1 MTNTE
6 NSTNEAKPEDT
17 ENTAKHIQPT
27 YIEQEMQKSYLS
39 YAMSVIVGRALPDVK
54 DGLKPVH
61 RRILFAMHEMGM
73 FHNKPYKKS
82 ARIVGE
88 VLGKYHPHGDTAVYD
103 AMVRMAQDFSMRYP
117 LIDGQGNFGSIDGD
131 SAAAMRYTEARLSK
145 LAEEM
150 LEDIKKETVEF
161 IPNFDAS
168 LQEPKVL
175 PAKVPNL
182 LLNGSSGIA
191 VGMATNIPPHN
202 MNELCDGIIEV
213 IDNPEISINEL
224 MKIIPGPDFPTGGT
238 VTNISGIKKAY
249 STGRGVIRVKAVAYV
264 EDYKNRERIII
275 REIPY
280 NVNKALLIEEIAELV
295 RNKKIDGIKDIRDE
309 SDREGI
315 RIVIEV
321 KKDANAEII
330 LNQLYKHTRMQI
342 SFGINMLALVEN
354 EPKTLSLK
362 EIIEEFISHR
372 ISIVTKRTQFDL
384 KKAEEKAHILE
395 GLIIALN
402 DIDNVIKTI
411 KESKDIPTAQQRLMQ
426 NYELT
431 EVQSKAILEMRLS
444 KLASL
449 EQERIRQDYDETMEL
464 IKKLKEIL
472 ADKQKILDI
481 IKEELKYLKEKY
493 GDKRRTKIT
502 EIDEDDIEIEDL
514 IEKEDMVVTI
524 SHKGYIK
531 RTSLKEYREQQ
542 RGGKGILASGTK
554 DEDFL
559 EHLFIANT
567 HSYLL
572 VFTNKGRVHWIKVY
586 QVPEGSRQS
595 KGKAIVNLIEL
606 QPEEKVETVIPVKEF
621 EEEQYLIMIT
631 KKGIIKK
638 TTLAAFSRPRK
649 GGIIAL
655 KIDEGDELV
664 SVRLTHGNSQILIAT
679 AKGMAIRFKE
689 NDVRSIGRNARGVIG
704 VRLRKGD
711 YVVGAVVA
719 DDTKTLLTVTENGY
733 GKRTVIKEY
742 RLIKRGGVG
751 VKNIITDE
759 RNGNVVSVQSV
770 TEEDSVMLISKNGI
784 IIRVPCKGISLI
796 GRNTKGVR
804 IMKLKDGD
812 KVVACAKVVRDYDK
826 D

>member
-17 ENTAKHIQPT
+17 ENTAKHIKPT

-39 YAMSVIVGRALPDVK
+39 YAMSVIVGRALPDVR

-249 STGRGVIRVKAVAYV
+249 STGRGVIRVKAVADV
-264 EDYKNRERIII
+264 EDYKNRERIIV

-280 NVNKALLIEEIAELV
+280 NVNKALLIEEIADLV

-606 QPEEKVETVIPVKEF
+606 QPEEKVETVIPVKKF

-664 SVRLTHGNSQILIAT
+664 SVRLTHGKSQILIAT

-689 NDVRSIGRNARGVIG
+689 KDVRSIGRNARGVIG
-704 VRLRKGD
+704 IRLRRED

-770 TEEDSVMLISKNGI
+770 TEEDSVMLISKKGI

-812 KVVACAKVVRDYDK
+812 KVVACAKVIRDYNK